1 MRENFPHPP
10 KMILTFV
17 PEVGAGGQDGATE
30 SAGLRLVIDVET
42 GALVAGGLAM
52 SGTHANT
59 AVHPVRLSKLQERAG
74 PVFEDVGERG
84 GGPLRVPWMVAG
96 GLFSVF
102 RKERRWLRPGL
113 VRTGG

>member
-84 GGPLRVPWMVAG
+84 GLS
-96 GLFSVF
+96 LIHI
-102 RKERRWLRPGL
+102 
-113 VRTGG
+113 